1 MANKMVSQLLLVALA
16 VPQVI
21 CTNTS
26 QSDYASFDEHVQKD
40 CFKGGELPG
49 GFGQTGIDLEANP
62 ASPCKTCS
70 GSSYRDCLTC
80 YEGSTLWFA
89 GSDCAG
95 ICARD
100 PTGPT
105 VGEGNLFGGLKRGN
119 IGFTS
124 RRRKPYGAYDMIGE
138 GASWKDESCCQPS
151 WGPDRVRDGDR
162 SCCRHGMDQFELT
175 CKPKGCKNVP
185 SAYYYPAHSKD
196 PYKDCGGKFDSEVE
210 VRMYSRAS
218 GSKFKYEGV
227 ETVDSVDACPEGKIC
242 NPYGIR
248 RYSKGMPA
256 TLTRRGRADGGSPD
270 SSENDN
276 DDNDSPDSSEKSS
289 ESGSGGGGGCSNK
302 NVKFASEQITCK
314 KAQASGYCD
323 KQNSDGRRRA
333 DGKTMAS
340 ECGGC
345 CGGGSG
351 TSSDS
356 DGGKKEECKACK
368 KECERNG
375 GRRCRRTDCKK
386 ECKEEEESRKKK
398 KNNKN
403 KRKNRDSLFEVAQ
416 EKDESVGTARSK
428 EGLIRRT
435 HGKAKTAATIDT
447 EADIRLAKS

>member
-1 MANKMVSQLLLVALA
+1 MSQLLLVALA

-49 GFGQTGIDLEANP
+49 YFGKTGINLKANP

-70 GSSYRDCLTC
+70 GSGPENCLTC
-80 YEGSTLWFA
+80 YEGSTLWFTA
-89 GSDCAG
+89 GDCSG
-95 ICARD
+95 ICASD
-100 PTGPT
+100 PTGST
-105 VGEGNLFGGLKRGN
+105 VGEGGLFGGLKRGN
-119 IGFTS
+119 IAFTS
-124 RRRKPYGAYDMIGE
+124 RRRKPRGAYNFIGE
-138 GASWKDESCCQPS
+138 GAPWKDKSCCQPS
-151 WGPDRVRDGDR
+151 WGPDKVRDGDR
-162 SCCRHGMDQFELT
+162 TCCRHGMDQFELT
-175 CKPKGCKNVP
+175 CKPEGCKNVP

-227 ETVDSVDACPEGKIC
+227 ETVDSVDACPKGKIC

-256 TLTRRGRADGGSPD
+256 SLTRTTRRRRGRADGGSPD

-289 ESGSGGGGGCSNK
+289 ESGSGGAGGGCSNK
-302 NVKFASEQITCK
+302 KVKFASEKITCK

-333 DGKTMAS
+333 DGTRMAS
-340 ECGGC
+340 ECEGC

-356 DGGKKEECKACK
+356 
-368 KECERNG
+368 
-375 GRRCRRTDCKK
+375 
-386 ECKEEEESRKKK
+386 
-398 KNNKN
+398 
-403 KRKNRDSLFEVAQ
+403 DSLFEVAQ
-416 EKDESVGTARSK
+416 EKDESVGTARPK
-428 EGLIRRT
+428 EGLMRRT
-435 HGKAKTAATIDT
+435 RGKAETATAIDAA
-447 EADIRLAKS
+447 ADIRLPQS